1 MSHGGEEWELAHDGL
16 QDAIRVG
23 AGLVTMQ
30 TAGYGKSVSHSIV
43 SVSL

>member
-16 QDAIRVG
+16 QNAIRVV

-30 TAGYGKSVSHSIV
+30 PAAYGKSVSHSVV

>member
-1 MSHGGEEWELAHDGL
+1 MSHGGEEWELAH
-16 QDAIRVG
+16 DAIRVG

-30 TAGYGKSVSHSIV
+30 TAGYGKSVSHSTV